1 MKIIL
6 WMVSRYIE
14 AGMKRREN
22 PNETNETNRSS
33 RANKEQRNMEL
44 KTGPWRQLQ
53 ATTTEAQR
61 FKYTDKQAKQD
72 NKGAG
77 KHLERLIN

>member
-1 MKIIL
+1 
-6 WMVSRYIE
+6 
-14 AGMKRREN
+14 
-22 PNETNETNRSS
+22 
-33 RANKEQRNMEL
+33 MEL